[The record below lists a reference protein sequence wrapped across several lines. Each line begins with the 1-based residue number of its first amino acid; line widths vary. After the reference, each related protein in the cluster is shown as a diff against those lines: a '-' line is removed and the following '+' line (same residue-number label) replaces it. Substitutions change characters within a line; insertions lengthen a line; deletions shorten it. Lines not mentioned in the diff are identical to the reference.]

1 MGRERGVNVDLGL
14 INYII
19 HNIVEVVNILITI
32 VALIIII
39 KGTVLSIMSLF
50 MEMRKTPGIYIGE
63 SLDLG
68 LRYLMVSEV
77 LHTFTSE
84 SLSSLINLAILLAI
98 RVAIVVFNQKEMEH
112 ELQIIEELEEIV
124 DDIE

>member
-1 MGRERGVNVDLGL
+1 MDLGL

-19 HNIVEVVNILITI
+19 HNIVEVANMLITI
-32 VALIIII
+32 VSLIIII

-68 LRYLMVSEV
+68 LRYLTVSEV

>member
-1 MGRERGVNVDLGL
+1 MGRERGVIVDLGL